1 MAKGKITS
9 NDFLALL
16 DEDEQS
22 FQPVAFAPQKTEPK
36 LEPTK
41 KSIQSWMVILMSPQL
56 KSK

>member
-41 KSIQSWMVILMSPQL
+41 KKAFNHGWLF
-56 KSK
+56 